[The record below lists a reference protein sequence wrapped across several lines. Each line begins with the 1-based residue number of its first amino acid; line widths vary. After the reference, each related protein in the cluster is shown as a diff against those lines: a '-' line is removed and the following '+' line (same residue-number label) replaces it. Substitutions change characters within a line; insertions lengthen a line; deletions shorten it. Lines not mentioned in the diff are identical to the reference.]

1 MKQTIKSLSQSS
13 GDGCMVVDFH
23 RLRAL
28 FVGRRRQSVSVDSFL
43 PWYWLLAD
51 LTLIA
56 SQF

>member
-1 MKQTIKSLSQSS
+1 
-13 GDGCMVVDFH
+13 MVVDFH

-28 FVGRRRQSVSVDSFL
+28 FVGRHRQSVSVANFL